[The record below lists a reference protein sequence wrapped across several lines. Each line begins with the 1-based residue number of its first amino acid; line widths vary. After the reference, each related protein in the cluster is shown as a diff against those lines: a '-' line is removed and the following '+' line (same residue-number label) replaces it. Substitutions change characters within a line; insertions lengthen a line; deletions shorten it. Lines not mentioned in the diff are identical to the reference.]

1 MSRTCSR
8 RLRRKGWQERS
19 HAYLTGL
26 MLDGRRKSVEPMA
39 ARLGEAN
46 DQSLGHFLANTPW
59 DPVPVRARLA
69 RKMHNAIDPAGWVI
83 DDTGFRKDGRMSP
96 CVARQYTGTAGKI
109 TNCQVATTLHLASDQ
124 ASCPID
130 WRLFMP
136 ESWDP
141 DSDKASGDVQAR
153 RAAAGIPNDEHHR
166 PKWQLGLECVDDALS
181 WRVPAPPVLAADAG
195 YGDAAAFR
203 HGLAERGIP
212 CAVQISHT
220 LTVLPA
226 TATRTTPDYR
236 GRGPQPKPR
245 YEQQAVSVKQHILT
259 LGRKQAKRITWRTG
273 SQQQEGQPQ
282 MMSGRFV
289 FARVRQADAGTRQI
303 FKGQDRPQCRLIA
316 EWPPGAPDPPATGCP
331 PATAGPLH
339 RPGPRRETTLAHRTR
354 LPRVEDWPRPGPLRR
369 PQMGRLAPPRHPRRR
384 RPRLPHPATTG
395 PESTRAGTT
404 LYGVLRQHPRI
415 PRPHHRHL
423 PHLQHRLP
431 RALPRDG

>member
-1 MSRTCSR
+1 MSSVVDIQGLLRLDEDLKIHVEDVFSS
-8 RLRRKGWQERS
+8 LRRQGWQERC
-19 HAYLTGL
+19 HTYLTGL

-69 RKMHNAIDPAGWVI
+69 RKMHKAIDPAGWVV

-141 DSDKASGDVQAR
+141 DCDKAGPDVQTR

-166 PKWQLGLECVDDALS
+166 PKWQLALECVDEALS
-181 WRVPAPPVLAADAG
+181 WAVPAPPVLAADAG

-203 HGLAERGIP
+203 HGLSERGIP
-212 CAVQISHT
+212 YAVQISYA
-220 LTVLPA
+220 LNVLPA
-226 TATRTTPDYR
+226 TATRSTPAYR
-236 GRGPQPKPR
+236 GRGPHPKPR
-245 YEQQAVSVKQHILT
+245 YERKAVSVKEHIIAVGRR
-259 LGRKQAKRITWRTG
+259 LGKRITWRTG
-273 SQQQEGQPQ
+273 SKQQQGRPRV
-282 MMSGRFV
+282 MSGRFV

-303 FKGQDRPQCRLIA
+303 YKGQDLPECWLIA
-316 EWPPGAPDPPATGCP
+316 EWPPGEPEPTRYWLSTLPADTRYTDLIRAAKLRWRIEHDYRELKTGL
-331 PATAGPLH
+331 G
-339 RPGPRRETTLAHRTR
+339 LAHY
-354 LPRVEDWPRPGPLRR
+354 E
-369 PQMGRLAPPRHPRRR
+369 GRKW
-384 RPRLPHPATTG
+384 
-395 PESTRAGTT
+395 AGWHHHVT
-404 LYGVLRQHPRI
+404 LVAAAHAFLT
-415 PRPHHRHL
+415 
-423 PHLQHRLP
+423 LQHLNP
-431 RALPRDG
+431 KAPVPE